1 MSDSCRNEFTI
12 SSLWARLSD
21 MSKLLKLIQVL
32 PLILMLVPAVTGE
45 ILDRI
50 VAVIDDRIVITLSDV
65 RKERA
70 IQSAFGRDAGSDDSI
85 LDALIERHFVDEQI
99 AQFREIEVPENV
111 VAERLERLKA
121 TPGISID
128 DLRGALIAEYRRAQ
142 FMIER
147 FQQFI
152 RVSDEELQKYYNDV
166 YIPEVRNRG
175 GRVQPLE
182 EVVDAI
188 RQNKV
193 AEKMNEEV
201 TSWLMEL
208 RRRST
213 VEKISN

>member
-1 MSDSCRNEFTI
+1 MQLFV
-12 SSLWARLSD
+12 
-21 MSKLLKLIQVL
+21 LIIVL
-32 PLILMLVPAVTGE
+32 GPLVFGE

-50 VAVIDDRIVITLSDV
+50 VAVIDDRVIITLSDV

-70 IQSAFGRDAGSDDSI
+70 VQSAFGRDAGTDDAI

-99 AQFREIEVPENV
+99 AQFREIDVPENV
-111 VAERLERLKA
+111 VSERLERLKA
-121 TPGISID
+121 TLDISID
-128 DLRGALIAEYRRAQ
+128 DLRGALTAEYRRAQ
-142 FMIER
+142 FLIER

-152 RVSDEELQKYYNDV
+152 RVSDEELQQYYNDV
-166 YIPEVRNRG
+166 YVPEVRNRG
-175 GRVQPLE
+175 GRVQPLD

-188 RQNKV
+188 RQNKA

-213 VEKISN
+213 IEKISN

>member
-1 MSDSCRNEFTI
+1 MLMV
-12 SSLWARLSD
+12 SS
-21 MSKLLKLIQVL
+21 
-32 PLILMLVPAVTGE
+32 AVSGE

-50 VAVIDDRIVITLSDV
+50 VAVIDDRFIITLSDV
-65 RKERA
+65 RRERA
-70 IQSAFGRDAGSDDSI
+70 IQSALGRERGTDDSI

-99 AQFREIEVPENV
+99 AQFREIDVPENV
-111 VAERLERLKA
+111 VSERLERLKA

-128 DLRGALIAEYRRAQ
+128 DLRGALTAEYRRAQ

-152 RVSDEELQKYYNDV
+152 RVSDEELQSYYNDV
-166 YIPEVRNRG
+166 YVPEVRSRN
-175 GRVQPLE
+175 GRVQPLD
-182 EVVDAI
+182 EVIDAI
-188 RQNKV
+188 RQNKA

-213 VEKISN
+213 IEKISN

>member
-1 MSDSCRNEFTI
+1 MT
-12 SSLWARLSD
+12 
-21 MSKLLKLIQVL
+21 
-32 PLILMLVPAVTGE
+32 LILMLAPAVTGE

-50 VAVIDDRIVITLSDV
+50 AAVIDDRIVITLSDV

-70 IQSAFGRDAGSDDSI
+70 IQSTFGRDAGSDDSI
-85 LDALIERHFVDEQI
+85 LEALIERHFVDEQI
-99 AQFREIEVPENV
+99 AQFREIEVPETV

-152 RVSDEELQKYYNDV
+152 RVSDEELQKYYDEV

>member
-1 MSDSCRNEFTI
+1 MPTF
-12 SSLWARLSD
+12 LS
-21 MSKLLKLIQVL
+21 LIQVL
-32 PLILMLVPAVTGE
+32 TLILMLAPAVTGE

-50 VAVIDDRIVITLSDV
+50 AAVIDDRIVITLSDV

-70 IQSAFGRDAGSDDSI
+70 IQSTFGRDAGSDDSI
-85 LDALIERHFVDEQI
+85 LEALIERHFVDEQI
-99 AQFREIEVPENV
+99 AQFREIEVPETV

-152 RVSDEELQKYYNDV
+152 RVSDEELQKYYDEV

>member
-1 MSDSCRNEFTI
+1 MQLFV
-12 SSLWARLSD
+12 
-21 MSKLLKLIQVL
+21 LIIVL
-32 PLILMLVPAVTGE
+32 GPLVFGE

-50 VAVIDDRIVITLSDV
+50 VAVIDDRVIITLSDV

-70 IQSAFGRDAGSDDSI
+70 VQSAFGRDAGTDDAI

-99 AQFREIEVPENV
+99 AQFREIDVPENV
-111 VAERLERLKA
+111 VSERLERLKA

-128 DLRGALIAEYRRAQ
+128 DLRGALTAEYRRAQ
-142 FMIER
+142 FLIER

-152 RVSDEELQKYYNDV
+152 RVSDEELQQYYNDV
-166 YIPEVRNRG
+166 YVPEVRNRG
-175 GRVQPLE
+175 GRVQPLD

-188 RQNKV
+188 RQNKA

-213 VEKISN
+213 IEKISN